1 MNIIVFIKQTLDT
14 EEKITLEDG
23 KINEN
28 GVKFILNPYD
38 EYAVE
43 EALQL
48 KESYGGEVTVVAIG
62 PARTDSALRH
72 ALAMGV
78 DFAVCVEDESSIQ
91 DDYVLSKILAAAI
104 KKRGSFDIILG
115 GYMTID
121 NGSTQMGPRV
131 AQELDIAFISAVT
144 SLKIDGNKVLA
155 QRDAEGDTEN
165 IEASLPI
172 LITAQQGLNEPRY
185 PSLPGMMKAKKK
197 SIDRYSLEDL
207 GLSTED
213 TNSMLEYVDVYLP
226 PKKGE
231 VKLLE
236 GDADEQVDQLIALFP
251 NLLKLN

>member
-1 MNIIVFIKQTLDT
+1 
-14 EEKITLEDG
+14 
-23 KINEN
+23 
-28 GVKFILNPYD
+28 
-38 EYAVE
+38 
-43 EALQL
+43 
-48 KESYGGEVTVVAIG
+48 
-62 PARTDSALRH
+62 
-72 ALAMGV
+72 
-78 DFAVCVEDESSIQ
+78 
-91 DDYVLSKILAAAI
+91 
-104 KKRGSFDIILG
+104 
-115 GYMTID
+115 MTID

-131 AQELDIAFISAVT
+131 AQELDIAFITAVT

-165 IEASLPI
+165 VESSLPI

-185 PSLPGMMKAKKK
+185 PSLPGIMKAKKK

-213 TNSMLEYVDVYLP
+213 TNSMLEYGDVYLP

-236 GDADEQVDQLIALFP
+236 GDAEEQVDQLIALFP